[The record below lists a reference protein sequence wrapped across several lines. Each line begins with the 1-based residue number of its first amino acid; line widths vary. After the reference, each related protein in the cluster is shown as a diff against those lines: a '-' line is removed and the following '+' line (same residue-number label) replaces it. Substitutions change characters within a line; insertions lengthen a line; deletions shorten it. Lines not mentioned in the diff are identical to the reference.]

1 MSIKRDGRNEWT
13 ALAKIHFDRVLHEAR
28 CIDICEEHGMST
40 KGKTYLPNL
49 EQAAE
54 HLSGAISMIVQYSR
68 SNADLTGK
76 QKPENGGSNV

>member
-40 KGKTYLPNL
+40 EGKTYLPDL

-54 HLSGAISMIVQYSR
+54 NLRGSISMIVQYSK
-68 SNADLTGK
+68 SNNAISKHED
-76 QKPENGGSNV
+76 